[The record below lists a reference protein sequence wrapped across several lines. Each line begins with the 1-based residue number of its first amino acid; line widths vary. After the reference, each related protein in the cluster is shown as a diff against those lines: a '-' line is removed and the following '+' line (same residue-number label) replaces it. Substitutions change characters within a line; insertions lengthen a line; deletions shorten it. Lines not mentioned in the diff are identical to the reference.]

1 MRWERAFS
9 NEHEECGADRI
20 DRKATIVI
28 EHVIQ
33 ASDVGTLPLLPPY
46 HCTYLIPSTLLLL
59 LFFVSFFQHIP
70 CSTGVSTLNGISFCS
85 EKCTRLICRGDWRST
100 LAKFGT

>member
-33 ASDVGTLPLLPPY
+33 ASDVGTSLFLPPY
-46 HCTYLIPSTLLLL
+46 RCTYLIPSTL
-59 LFFVSFFQHIP
+59 FFFFFFPQHIP

-85 EKCTRLICRGDWRST
+85 EKCTRLIYREDWRST
-100 LAKFGT
+100 PAKFGT

>member
-33 ASDVGTLPLLPPY
+33 ASDVGT
-46 HCTYLIPSTLLLL
+46 S
-59 LFFVSFFQHIP
+59 LFFATLPYLSHSLTVVAVAFCCFFLSY
-70 CSTGVSTLNGISFCS
+70 STYHAALVYL
-85 EKCTRLICRGDWRST
+85 L
-100 LAKFGT
+100 

>member
-33 ASDVGTLPLLPPY
+33 ASDVGTSLFLPP
-46 HCTYLIPSTLLLL
+46 CRTYLIL
-59 LFFVSFFQHIP
+59 
-70 CSTGVSTLNGISFCS
+70 
-85 EKCTRLICRGDWRST
+85 
-100 LAKFGT
+100 